1 MEYSGGFDFNAMD
14 FSNIDFGTTFPQK
27 SAAEGNTD
35 ADFFFGDE
43 GIDTTGPS
51 FNQQTFDSLNAHSF
65 PATSAESTFAM
76 PQNLVSSRPSSH
88 REPSSSRQGAD

>member
-1 MEYSGGFDFNAMD
+1 MEYSGVNAGFDFSTMD

-27 SAAEGNTD
+27 SAEGNTD

-65 PATSAESTFAM
+65 PATSAESSFTM
-76 PQNLVSSRPSSH
+76 PQNLVSSRSSSH
-88 REPSSSRQGAD
+88 